1 MLEEQIE
8 VLLDV
13 IEGYNVHDPYI
24 ILLYIPCSEDDDFY
38 DFDFIFAAMSSKKAP
53 NDKEIESLIAHT
65 KRDIGN
71 MVYAAEM
78 LIMKREEAIEYL
90 TSLM

>member
-8 VLLDV
+8 VLLDA
-13 IEGYNVHDPYI
+13 IESYNVYDTYI

-38 DFDFIFAAMSSKKAP
+38 DFDFIFAAMSSKKRP
-53 NDKEIESLIAHT
+53 KDDEIEALIKYT
-65 KRDIGN
+65 KQDIGN

-78 LIMKREEAIEYL
+78 LIMERDEAIEYL
-90 TSLM
+90 TSLI